1 MFTSLIFTIVVHFF
15 RHYYYYY
22 YSWRQTIVRPP
33 EFDWDHT
40 SSWLLSMS
48 NNNLRRSL
56 IGPDRS
62 RDLYTAPSSMLTC
75 HWSKAGHVI
84 ILPFIFAEFVRVRA
98 SWLDSREHQKYL
110 DFHSPNVYKSHTQL
124 SPEHSRAVLY
134 LPANLCTIHI
144 SLCCTMNLK
153 YECCELEQKRKC
165 FLPLGRERQIGN
177 RKIYVLDKLL

>member
-1 MFTSLIFTIVVHFF
+1 M
-15 RHYYYYY
+15 
-22 YSWRQTIVRPP
+22 IVRPP
-33 EFDWDHT
+33 EFDWDHS

-48 NNNLRRSL
+48 NNTLRRSL

-98 SWLDSREHQKYL
+98 ASWLDSREHQKHL

-124 SPEHSRAVLY
+124 SPKHSRAVLY

-144 SLCCTMNLK
+144 SFCIY
-153 YECCELEQKRKC
+153 YES
-165 FLPLGRERQIGN
+165 ERQMLWTRTNKKVFSSIC
-177 RKIYVLDKLL
+177 IYPWAEKK